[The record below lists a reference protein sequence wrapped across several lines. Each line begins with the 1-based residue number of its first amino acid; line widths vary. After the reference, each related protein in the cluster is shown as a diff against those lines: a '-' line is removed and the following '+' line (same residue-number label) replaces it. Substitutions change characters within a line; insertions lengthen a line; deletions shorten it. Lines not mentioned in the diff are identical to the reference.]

1 MSLPDCLLDLPD
13 EHVCEC
19 GLPVV
24 KGREVCAVCLADA
37 QDVYADELITEGRRT
52 W

>member
-1 MSLPDCLLDLPD
+1 METDCDVD
-13 EHVCEC
+13 ERHYWIV
-19 GLPVV
+19 
-24 KGREVCAVCLADA
+24 GRGGLADA